1 VEEEIRSGLG
11 KQSDVYMGLVG
22 NLKGIVA
29 IGRPWREW
37 ENIIKIYLIAGR
49 GLYLA
54 QYGKVK
60 SSCEDDNEALCS
72 KKEKKIE
79 FVD

>member
-1 VEEEIRSGLG
+1 
-11 KQSDVYMGLVG
+11 VG

-29 IGRPWREW
+29 IGRPGREW
-37 ENIIKIYLIAGR
+37 ENIIKMYLIAGR
-49 GLYLA
+49 ELYLA

-72 KKEKKIE
+72 NQEKMDE
-79 FVD
+79 FLY